1 MPAVA
6 CPIFPRPRILDPVFF
21 APMKMLKRI
30 GVMLLLLALAVTS
43 FAQKKSTQGESVMKK
58 LTPVII
64 VDQIEPCLPFWI
76 ERLGFQKTAEVP
88 EANKLGFVILVKGNV
103 EIMYQ
108 TRASVAKDLGTAVG
122 LSIHPTSGAIN
133 PNKDLVTLYIQ
144 VEKLDPVMAALKGI
158 EVVVPERKTFY
169 GAREFGVR
177 EPGGIVVLFAE
188 FGKQD

>member
-1 MPAVA
+1 MKHLE
-6 CPIFPRPRILDPVFF
+6 RIE
-21 APMKMLKRI
+21 
-30 GVMLLLLALAVTS
+30 VMLLLLALATTS
-43 FAQKKSTQGESVMKK
+43 FAQKKSTQGESVMKN

-88 EANKLGFVILVKGNV
+88 EGDKLGFVILVKGAV
-103 EIMYQ
+103 EVMYQ
-108 TRASVAKDLGTAVG
+108 TRASVAKDLGTTVAPG
-122 LSIHPTSGAIN
+122 IHPASGAIN
-133 PNKDLVTLYIQ
+133 PSKDLVTLYIQ

-188 FGKQD
+188 FPKRE

>member
-1 MPAVA
+1 MLE
-6 CPIFPRPRILDPVFF
+6 RIE
-21 APMKMLKRI
+21 
-30 GVMLLLLALAVTS
+30 VMLLLLALATTS
-43 FAQKKSTQGESVMKK
+43 FAQKKSTQGEPVMKK

-64 VDQIEPCLPFWI
+64 VDQIEPQLPFWI

-88 EANKLGFVILVKGNV
+88 EGDKLGFVILIKGNV
-103 EIMYQ
+103 ELMYQ
-108 TRASVAKDLGTAVG
+108 TRASVAKDLGTAVEPG
-122 LSIHPTSGAIN
+122 IHPASGAIN

-144 VEKLDPVMAALKGI
+144 VEKLDSIMAALRGI

-188 FGKQD
+188 FQKRE

>member
-1 MPAVA
+1 
-6 CPIFPRPRILDPVFF
+6 
-21 APMKMLKRI
+21 MKHLEQIK
-30 GVMLLLLALAVTS
+30 VMLLLLTLATTS
-43 FAQKKSTQGESVMKK
+43 LAQKKSTQGESIMKK

-64 VDQIEPCLPFWI
+64 VDQIEPSLPFWI

-88 EANKLGFVILVKGNV
+88 EGDKLGFVILVKGNV
-103 EIMYQ
+103 EVMYQ
-108 TRASVAKDLGTAVG
+108 TRASVAKDLGTAVEPG
-122 LSIHPTSGAIN
+122 IHPAAGAIN

-144 VEKLDPVMAALKGI
+144 VEKLDSVMAALKGI

-188 FGKQD
+188 FQKQE

>member
-1 MPAVA
+1 
-6 CPIFPRPRILDPVFF
+6 
-21 APMKMLKRI
+21 MKMLERI
-30 GVMLLLLALAVTS
+30 EVTLMLLAVATAS
-43 FAQKKSTQGESVMKK
+43 FAQKKSTQGESAMKS
-58 LTPVII
+58 LTPVIS

-88 EANKLGFVILVKGNV
+88 EGDKLGFVILVKGSV
-103 EIMYQ
+103 EVMYQ

-122 LSIHPTSGAIN
+122 LNIHPASGAIN
-133 PNKDLVTLYIQ
+133 PDKDLVMLYIQ

-188 FGKQD
+188 FQKQE